1 MRQAAM
7 TTDDIILDA
16 GRIMELLPHRYP
28 FLLIDKITACKP
40 GESIT
45 ALKNV
50 TVNEPFFQGHFPGR
64 PIMPG
69 VLVIEAMAQAGGVL
83 SHLTLGDV
91 DPKPLFFLAG
101 INKARFRR
109 TVLPGDQLVVQVDVE
124 KIKRGIWFYKCAAS
138 VDGQV
143 VVSAEIT
150 CAPGAQQ

>member
-1 MRQAAM
+1 M
-7 TTDDIILDA
+7 TIDKTMFDA
-16 GRIMELLPHRYP
+16 RRIMEVLPHRYP
-28 FLLIDKITACKP
+28 FLLIDKITACQP

-50 TVNEPFFQGHFPGR
+50 TINEPVFQGHFPGR

-83 SHLTLGDV
+83 SHVTLGDV

-101 INKARFRR
+101 VNNARFRR
-109 TVLPGDQLVVQVDVE
+109 TVLPGDQLLIQVDVE
-124 KIKRGIWFYKCAAS
+124 KIKRGIWFYKCSAT

-143 VVSAEIT
+143 AVAADIT
-150 CAPGAQQ
+150 CAPAAQE